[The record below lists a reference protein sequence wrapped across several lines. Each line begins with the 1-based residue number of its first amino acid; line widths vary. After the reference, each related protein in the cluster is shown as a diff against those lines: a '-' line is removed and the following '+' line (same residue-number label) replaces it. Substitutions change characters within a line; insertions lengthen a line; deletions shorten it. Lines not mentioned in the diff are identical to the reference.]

1 MERKQKRILSK
12 TEVAGMTV
20 NERLFLSG
28 LLDEFDNAKTN
39 NKERARHILRELHVD
54 EPSIN
59 TIIQS

>member
-1 MERKQKRILSK
+1 
-12 TEVAGMTV
+12 MTV

-28 LLDEFDNAKTN
+28 LLDEFDNAKRN
-39 NKERARHILRELHVD
+39 NKERARQILRELYVD